1 MFTAGKG
8 RLAAIGAV
16 VVGAAIALSGCAS
29 SNPLATG
36 GAGSAAGD
44 TLIVGSQQYYS
55 NEIVA
60 EIYSQALE
68 AGGYTVDRQFN
79 IGQREVYLPEIEAGK
94 IDVFP
99 EYIGSLLQALD
110 KAAGKTAVGGTAD
123 ATYTELQ
130 AALPSGLS
138 VLDKADAAD
147 QNSWTV
153 TKAFADKYHLTD
165 IASLKNVTEP
175 ITVGGNSELETRP
188 YGPTALKEKYG
199 IATAGFKAVE
209 DSGGPLT
216 VKALVDN
223 EIQLA
228 NIYTADPNIK
238 SNDLVALA
246 DPDGLFFPDNIAPIV
261 SKKVDAKAAA
271 ILNKVDA
278 KLSQSTLV
286 ELNAESVNDK
296 KSATVIAKAWLAKVG
311 IVK

>member
-8 RLAAIGAV
+8 RLLAMGAV

-29 SNPLATG
+29 SNPLSTG
-36 GAGSAAGD
+36 GGSSASGE

-68 AGGYTVDRQFN
+68 ANGYKIDRQFN

-110 KAAGKTAVGGTAD
+110 KNAAGGTAD
-123 ATYTELQ
+123 EVHTALA
-130 AALPSGLS
+130 AALPKGLR

-153 TKAFADKYHLTD
+153 TKAFADKYNLTD

-175 ITVGGNSELETRP
+175 IIVGGNSELETRP

-199 IATAGFKAVE
+199 ITTAGFKAVE

-223 EIQLA
+223 EIQIA

-246 DPDGLFFPDNIAPIV
+246 DPDGLFFPDNVAPVV
-261 SKKVDAKAAA
+261 SKKVDAKAAS
-271 ILNKVDA
+271 ILNKVQA
-278 KLSQSTLV
+278 KLSQADLV
-286 ELNAESVNDK
+286 SLNSESVNDK
-296 KSATVIAKAWLAKVG
+296 KSAAVIAKAWLAKVG

>member
-1 MFTAGKG
+1 MYTAGKG
-8 RLAAIGAV
+8 RLATIGAV
-16 VVGAAIALSGCAS
+16 VVGAAVALSGCAS
-29 SNPLATG
+29 SNPLATESSASG
-36 GAGSAAGD
+36 GGQ
-44 TLIVGSQQYYS
+44 LFVGSQDYYS
-55 NEIVA
+55 NEVIA
-60 EIYSQALE
+60 EIYAQALE
-68 AGGYTVDRQFN
+68 DAGYKVQRDFR

-99 EYIGSLLQALD
+99 EYIGSLDQALN
-110 KAAGKTAVGGTAD
+110 KLAGKTAPGGTAD
-123 ATYTELQ
+123 EVYKDLA
-130 AALPSGLS
+130 S
-138 VLDKADAAD
+138 VLPEGLKVLKPAEAAD

-153 TKAFADKYHLTD
+153 TQAFAKKYNLTD

-175 ITVGGNSELETRP
+175 IIVGGNSELETRP

-199 IATAGFKAVE
+199 ISTAGFKAVE

-238 SNDLVALA
+238 SNHLVALA
-246 DPDGLFFPDNIAPIV
+246 DPDGVFFPDNVAPVV

-271 ILNKVDA
+271 VLEAVDA
-278 KLSQSTLV
+278 KLSQSVLV
-286 ELNAESVNDK
+286 ELNSQSVNEK
-296 KSATVIAKAWLAKVG
+296 KSAKDIAKAWLAETG

>member
-1 MFTAGKG
+1 MYTAGKG

-16 VVGAAIALSGCAS
+16 VVGAAVALSGCAS
-29 SNPLATG
+29 SNPLATES
-36 GAGSAAGD
+36 SASDG
-44 TLIVGSQQYYS
+44 TLVVGSQDYYS
-55 NEIVA
+55 NEVIA
-60 EIYSQALE
+60 EIYAQALE
-68 AGGYTVDRQFN
+68 DAGYTVQRDFR

-99 EYIGSLLQALD
+99 EYIGSLDQALN
-110 KAAGKTAVGGTAD
+110 KSAKGGTPD
-123 ATYTELQ
+123 AVYQDLT
-130 AALPSGLS
+130 S
-138 VLDKADAAD
+138 VLPEGLKVLKPAEAAD

-153 TKAFADKYHLTD
+153 TQAFAKKYNLTD

-175 ITVGGNSELETRP
+175 IVVGGNSELETRP

-238 SNDLVALA
+238 SNNLVALA
-246 DPDGLFFPDNIAPIV
+246 DPDGLFFPDNVAPVV

-271 ILNKVDA
+271 VLEAVDA
-278 KLSQSTLV
+278 KLSQSVLV
-286 ELNAESVNDK
+286 ELNSQSVNDK
-296 KSATVIAKAWLAKVG
+296 KSAKDIAKAWLAETG

>member
-1 MFTAGKG
+1 MYTAGKG

-16 VVGAAIALSGCAS
+16 VVGAAVALSGCAS
-29 SNPLATG
+29 SNPLATEPSTSG
-36 GAGSAAGD
+36 GGQ
-44 TLIVGSQQYYS
+44 LVVGSQDYYS
-55 NEIVA
+55 NEVIA
-60 EIYSQALE
+60 EIYAQALE
-68 AGGYTVDRQFN
+68 DAGFKVQRDFR

-99 EYIGSLLQALD
+99 EYIGSLDQALN
-110 KAAGKTAVGGTAD
+110 KSAKGGTPEAVYQD
-123 ATYTELQ
+123 LT
-130 AALPSGLS
+130 S
-138 VLDKADAAD
+138 VLPAGLKVLKPAGAAD

-153 TKAFADKYHLTD
+153 TEAFAKKYNLTD

-175 ITVGGNSELETRP
+175 IIVGGNSELETRP

-199 IATAGFKAVE
+199 ISTAGFKAVE

-238 SNDLVALA
+238 SNHLVALA
-246 DPDGLFFPDNIAPIV
+246 DPDGLFFPDNVAPVV

-271 ILNKVDA
+271 VLEAVDA
-278 KLSQSTLV
+278 KLSQSVLV
-286 ELNAESVNDK
+286 ELNSQSVNEK
-296 KSATVIAKAWLAKVG
+296 KSAKDIAKAWLAETG
-311 IVK
+311 LVK

>member
-1 MFTAGKG
+1 MYTAGKG

-16 VVGAAIALSGCAS
+16 VVGAAVALSGCAS
-29 SNPLATG
+29 SNPLGTEPSTAG
-36 GAGSAAGD
+36 GQ
-44 TLIVGSQQYYS
+44 LIVGSQDYYS
-55 NEIVA
+55 NEVIA
-60 EIYSQALE
+60 EIYAQALE
-68 AGGYTVDRQFN
+68 GAGYSVQRDFR

-99 EYIGSLLQALD
+99 EYIGSLDQALN
-110 KAAGKTAVGGTAD
+110 KSAKGGTPD
-123 ATYTELQ
+123 AVYQDL
-130 AALPSGLS
+130 SS
-138 VLDKADAAD
+138 VLPEGLKVLKPAAAAD

-153 TKAFADKYHLTD
+153 TQAFAQKYNLTD

-199 IATAGFKAVE
+199 ITTAGFKAVE

-238 SNDLVALA
+238 SNHLVALA
-246 DPDGLFFPDNIAPIV
+246 DPDGLFFPDNVAPVV
-261 SKKVDAKAAA
+261 SKKVDAKAVAV
-271 ILNKVDA
+271 LEKVDA
-278 KLSQSTLV
+278 KLSQSVLV
-286 ELNAESVNDK
+286 ELNSQSVNEK
-296 KSATVIAKAWLAKVG
+296 KSAKDIAKAWLAETG

>member
-1 MFTAGKG
+1 MYTAGKG

-16 VVGAAIALSGCAS
+16 VVGAAVALSGCAS
-29 SNPLATG
+29 SNPLATESSASG
-36 GAGSAAGD
+36 GGE
-44 TLIVGSQQYYS
+44 LVVGSQDYYS
-55 NEIVA
+55 NEVIA
-60 EIYSQALE
+60 EIYAQALE
-68 AGGYTVDRQFN
+68 DAGYSVQRDFR

-99 EYIGSLLQALD
+99 EYIGSLDQALN
-110 KAAGKTAVGGTAD
+110 KSAKGGTPD
-123 ATYTELQ
+123 AVFQDL
-130 AALPSGLS
+130 SS
-138 VLDKADAAD
+138 VLPEGLKVLKPAAAAD

-153 TKAFADKYHLTD
+153 TQAFAKKYNLTD

-175 ITVGGNSELETRP
+175 IIVGGNSELETRP

-199 IATAGFKAVE
+199 ITTAGFKAVE

-246 DPDGLFFPDNIAPIV
+246 DPDGLFFPDNVAPVV

-271 ILNKVDA
+271 VLDKVDA
-278 KLSQSTLV
+278 QLSQSVLV
-286 ELNAESVNDK
+286 ELNSQSVNEK
-296 KSATVIAKAWLAKVG
+296 KSAKDIAKAWLADTG

>member
-1 MFTAGKG
+1 MYTAGKG

-16 VVGAAIALSGCAS
+16 VVGAAVALSGCAS
-29 SNPLATG
+29 SNPLATESSASG
-36 GAGSAAGD
+36 GGE
-44 TLIVGSQQYYS
+44 LIVGSQDYYS
-55 NEIVA
+55 NEVIA
-60 EIYSQALE
+60 EIYAQALE
-68 AGGYTVDRQFN
+68 DAGYTVQRDFR

-99 EYIGSLLQALD
+99 EYIGSLDQALN
-110 KAAGKTAVGGTAD
+110 KSAKGGTPD
-123 ATYTELQ
+123 AVYQDLV
-130 AALPSGLS
+130 S
-138 VLDKADAAD
+138 VLPEGLKVLKPAEAAD

-153 TKAFADKYHLTD
+153 TKAFAEKYNLTD

-199 IATAGFKAVE
+199 VTTAGFKAVE

-246 DPDGLFFPDNIAPIV
+246 DPDGLFFPDNVAPVV

-271 ILNKVDA
+271 VLDKVDA
-278 KLSQSTLV
+278 ELSQSVLV
-286 ELNAESVNDK
+286 ELNSQSVNDK
-296 KSATVIAKAWLAKVG
+296 KSAKDIAKAWLADTG

>member
-1 MFTAGKG
+1 
-8 RLAAIGAV
+8 
-16 VVGAAIALSGCAS
+16 
-29 SNPLATG
+29 
-36 GAGSAAGD
+36 
-44 TLIVGSQQYYS
+44 LIVGSQDYYS
-55 NEIVA
+55 NEVIA
-60 EIYSQALE
+60 EIYAQALE
-68 AGGYTVDRQFN
+68 DAGYSVQRDFR

-99 EYIGSLLQALD
+99 EYIGSLDQALN
-110 KAAGKTAVGGTAD
+110 KSAKGGTPEAVYQD
-123 ATYTELQ
+123 LT
-130 AALPSGLS
+130 S
-138 VLDKADAAD
+138 VLPPGLKVLKPAGAAD

-153 TKAFADKYHLTD
+153 TQAFAKKYNLTD

-199 IATAGFKAVE
+199 ISTAGFKAVE

-238 SNDLVALA
+238 SNHLVALA
-246 DPDGLFFPDNIAPIV
+246 DPDGLFFPDNVAPVV

-271 ILNKVDA
+271 VLDKVDA
-278 KLSQSTLV
+278 KLSQSVLV
-286 ELNAESVNDK
+286 ELNSQSVNEK
-296 KSATVIAKAWLAKVG
+296 KSAKDIAKAWLADTG
-311 IVK
+311 LVK

>member
-1 MFTAGKG
+1 MYTAGKG

-16 VVGAAIALSGCAS
+16 VVGAAVALSGCAS
-29 SNPLATG
+29 SNPLATESSASG
-36 GAGSAAGD
+36 GGE
-44 TLIVGSQQYYS
+44 LIVGSQDYYS
-55 NEIVA
+55 NEVIA
-60 EIYSQALE
+60 EIYAQALE
-68 AGGYTVDRQFN
+68 DAGYTVQRDFR

-99 EYIGSLLQALD
+99 EYIGSLDQALN
-110 KAAGKTAVGGTAD
+110 KSAKGGTPD
-123 ATYTELQ
+123 AVYQDL
-130 AALPSGLS
+130 AS
-138 VLDKADAAD
+138 VLPEGLKVLKPAEAAD

-153 TKAFADKYHLTD
+153 TKAFAEKYNLTD

-199 IATAGFKAVE
+199 VTTAGFKAVE

-246 DPDGLFFPDNIAPIV
+246 DPDGLFFPDNVAPVV

-271 ILNKVDA
+271 VLDKVDA
-278 KLSQSTLV
+278 ELSQSVLV
-286 ELNAESVNDK
+286 ELNSQSVNDK
-296 KSATVIAKAWLAKVG
+296 KSAKDIAKAWLADTG

>member
-1 MFTAGKG
+1 MYTAGKG

-16 VVGAAIALSGCAS
+16 VVGAAVALSGCAS
-29 SNPLATG
+29 SNPLATDSSASG
-36 GAGSAAGD
+36 GGE
-44 TLIVGSQQYYS
+44 LIVGSQDYYS
-55 NEIVA
+55 NEVVA
-60 EIYSQALE
+60 EIYAQALE
-68 AGGYTVDRQFN
+68 DAGYTVQRDFR

-99 EYIGSLLQALD
+99 EYIGSLDQALN
-110 KAAGKTAVGGTAD
+110 KSAKGGTPD
-123 ATYTELQ
+123 AVYQDL
-130 AALPSGLS
+130 AS
-138 VLDKADAAD
+138 VLPKGLKVLKPAEAAD

-153 TKAFADKYHLTD
+153 TKAFAQKYNLTD

-175 ITVGGNSELETRP
+175 LVVGGNSELETRP

-199 IATAGFKAVE
+199 ITTAGFKAVE

-238 SNDLVALA
+238 SNNLVALA
-246 DPDGLFFPDNIAPIV
+246 DPDGLFFPDNVAPVV

-271 ILNKVDA
+271 VLDKVDA
-278 KLSQSTLV
+278 KLSQSVLV
-286 ELNAESVNDK
+286 ELNSQSVNDK
-296 KSATVIAKAWLAKVG
+296 KSAKDIAKAWLADTG

>member
-1 MFTAGKG
+1 MYTAGKG

-16 VVGAAIALSGCAS
+16 VVGAAVALSGCAS
-29 SNPLATG
+29 SNPLATESSASG
-36 GAGSAAGD
+36 GGE
-44 TLIVGSQQYYS
+44 LVVGSQDYYS
-55 NEIVA
+55 NEVVA
-60 EIYSQALE
+60 EIYAQALE
-68 AGGYTVDRQFN
+68 DAGYSVRRDFR

-99 EYIGSLLQALD
+99 EYIGSLDQALN
-110 KAAGKTAVGGTAD
+110 KSAKGGTPD
-123 ATYTELQ
+123 AVYQDL
-130 AALPSGLS
+130 AS
-138 VLDKADAAD
+138 VLPEGLKVLKPAAAAD

-153 TKAFADKYHLTD
+153 TQAFAKKYNLTD

-175 ITVGGNSELETRP
+175 IIVGGNSELETRP

-199 IATAGFKAVE
+199 ITTAGFKAVE

-246 DPDGLFFPDNIAPIV
+246 DPDGLFFPDNVAPVV

-271 ILNKVDA
+271 VLDKVDA
-278 KLSQSTLV
+278 QLSQSVLV
-286 ELNAESVNDK
+286 ELNSQSVNEK
-296 KSATVIAKAWLAKVG
+296 KSAKDIAKAWLADTG